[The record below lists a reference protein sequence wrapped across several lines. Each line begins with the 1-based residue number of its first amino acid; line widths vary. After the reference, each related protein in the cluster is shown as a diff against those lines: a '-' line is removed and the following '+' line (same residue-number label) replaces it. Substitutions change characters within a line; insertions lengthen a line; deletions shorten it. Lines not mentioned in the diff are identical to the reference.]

1 MRLFGLDINI
11 QRREAAPGLPSS
23 TTEGIKDGNNA
34 QAEKAA
40 GANYAERIVYVNS
53 PRAALSVGTVYRAV
67 ELRARTMGLM
77 PVQCCKLDYA
87 GGNFVMDMKGLGK
100 RLNYLLT
107 VEPNPTMTAAQ
118 LGELVTANQLFYGN
132 GFVYVETDEFDFPVA
147 LWSVVYG
154 SYNIVTG
161 L

>member
-1 MRLFGLDINI
+1 
-11 QRREAAPGLPSS
+11 
-23 TTEGIKDGNNA
+23 
-34 QAEKAA
+34 
-40 GANYAERIVYVNS
+40 
-53 PRAALSVGTVYRAV
+53 
-67 ELRARTMGLM
+67 
-77 PVQCCKLDYA
+77 
-87 GGNFVMDMKGLGK
+87 MDMKGLGK

-161 L
+161 LYNVTYLSDHGYETKLNVPRQQIWHFPNTFRDQAVCGESLRTSS